1 MMRILADENCDRL
14 IVETLRTAGHD
25 VSYIVEGRRGEGDKQ
40 LFRDAFANNRVLLT
54 ADLDFGHL
62 AEQEAQQAPAIIL
75 MRLSALS
82 RDKRARRV
90 AEVIEQL
97 ADSVFGQL
105 MIVESGQI
113 RLRTLNKV

>member
-1 MMRILADENCDRL
+1 MMRFLADENCDRL

-25 VSYIVEGRRGEGDKQ
+25 VSYVVEGRRGQGDQQ
-40 LFRDAFANNRVLLT
+40 LFKDAFAQNRILLT

-75 MRLSALS
+75 MRLSALN

-90 AEVIEQL
+90 ADVVEQL
-97 ADSVFGQL
+97 TDAVPGHL
-105 MIVESGQI
+105 LIIEPGQI